1 MMISAREV
9 ASEIREMIDAADGDP
24 QEEYKLS
31 REELDELTTKIY
43 QYCEYVLDSVP
54 DVEVVDGQ

>member
-1 MMISAREV
+1 MMAISAREV

-31 REELDELTTKIY
+31 RKELDELITKIY
-43 QYCEYVLDSVP
+43 QYCEYVLDSVL
-54 DVEVVDGQ
+54 DLEREEQ